1 MFTWIVINHSKNS
14 GQLFKMVVLKA
25 IYQREML
32 VIILSEKSMML
43 NYRHSMITTS
53 QLSIKGYSWQYIYT
67 IIDCDKLFKTDNTYC
82 PNKKIYDIKAAN
94 WKKKR
99 ENLRRN
105 LHSQLCSWQTWFP
118 FCMPSG
124 TSFGYTLLLYTVK
137 GKTLVCRNCS
147 GFTDAEAILL
157 SSQEN

>member
-1 MFTWIVINHSKNS
+1 
-14 GQLFKMVVLKA
+14 MVVLKA

-94 WKKKR
+94 
-99 ENLRRN
+99 
-105 LHSQLCSWQTWFP
+105 
-118 FCMPSG
+118 
-124 TSFGYTLLLYTVK
+124 
-137 GKTLVCRNCS
+137 
-147 GFTDAEAILL
+147 
-157 SSQEN
+157 